1 MWKLNNT
8 LLNNQTRIQKG
19 KSKKYLKTNENKNKT
34 YQNLLDTAKAVVR
47 GNFIAIN
54 AYIKKKE
61 KSQITAL
68 HLKETQKEK
77 QPKPKIS
84 KKRK

>member
-54 AYIKKKE
+54 ASIKE
-61 KSQITAL
+61 KERSQINNLTRAWEL
-68 HLKETQKEK
+68 EE
-77 QPKPKIS
+77 
-84 KKRK
+84 